1 MSTAVALRLGPAD
14 HGRPLTLEEY
24 LDAEVQEGYRYEL
37 AKGVL
42 EVTEVPNDPHGDVV
56 CNLLRAVRDYEGD
69 HPGIVRRFG
78 GAGEFRLWLP
88 RMVSGRNP
96 DLAVVLKGAP
106 IDNRGRRVPAL
117 AAEVVSEG
125 TESEDRDYRVKR
137 EEYLAFGLGEYWVV
151 DRFRKQVTLLIR
163 DGDQWLEHVLRGDQ
177 IIASQVLPG
186 FVATVASLW
195 VDVEEDGGA

>member
-1 MSTAVALRLGPAD
+1 M
-14 HGRPLTLEEY
+14 
-24 LDAEVQEGYRYEL
+24 
-37 AKGVL
+37 
-42 EVTEVPNDPHGDVV
+42 TEVPNDPHGDVV
-56 CNLLRAVRDYEGD
+56 CNLLRAVRDYERD

-163 DGDQWLEHVLRGDQ
+163 DGDQWLEQVLRDDQ
-177 IIASQVLPG
+177 IIASHVLPG
-186 FVATVASLW
+186 LAATVASLW
-195 VDVEEDGGA
+195 VDVEDDGGG